1 MSVAVSCNL
10 PEGVVLGVDSA
21 ITLPGPTPPPGQP
34 LPPNIMQGGVLKV
47 YEDAEKLFQLGD
59 RPIGVATFGL
69 GVIGNRT
76 IGSYLREF
84 VLSDPNQVVSGP
96 TTVQQIAEEL
106 RHFFMSRYQQII
118 VPLVEQ
124 VHGKPFDQVPQEQR
138 PALGLVVGG
147 FSYGA
152 YLSEVW
158 MFVLP
163 IHATPNSTQLTR
175 GQGDFN
181 SNWFA
186 LFEPIHRY
194 VKGWSPALLAE
205 LISFFE
211 TQRGSPLT
219 PAEKQQV
226 DALVAKHEFAI
237 PVAAMP
243 LKVGTEY
250 TRFLVELV
258 INHHKYAIGAPVVGG
273 HAKIGRVT
281 YTGTKF
287 EILD

>member
-1 MSVAVSCNL
+1 MSVAVACNL

-21 ITLPGPTPPPGQP
+21 ITLPGPNPPPGQP
-34 LPPNIMQGGVLKV
+34 LPPNMMQGGVLKV
-47 YEDAEKLFQLGD
+47 YEDAEKLFQLGN

-84 VLSDPNQVVSGP
+84 VVSDPNAVVSGH
-96 TTVQQIAEEL
+96 TTIQQVAEQL
-106 RHFFMSRYQQII
+106 RLFFMARYQQVI

-124 VHGKPFDQVPQEQR
+124 LQGKPFDQVPLEQR
-138 PALGLVVGG
+138 PGLGLIIGG
-147 FSYGA
+147 FSHAA

-158 MFVLP
+158 MVMLP
-163 IHATPNSTQLTR
+163 IHAAPNSAQLLR

-186 LFEPIHRY
+186 LYEPIHRY
-194 VKGWSPALLAE
+194 IKGWSQALLTE

-211 TQRGSPLT
+211 SQRGSPLT
-219 PAEKQQV
+219 TAEKQQV
-226 DALVAKHEFAI
+226 DTLVAKHEFAI
-237 PVAAMP
+237 PIGAMP
-243 LKVGTEY
+243 LRVGTEY

-258 INHHKYAIGAPVVGG
+258 INHHKYAIGAPIVGG